1 MKFCIEFDVDEKS
14 CIKALSD
21 AGFKVEDGFVKS
33 SDGTDGYFINLIT
46 LDSIDDI
53 KLIQD
58 TLHHNPY
65 PVNNISL
72 NFNETDYEGEPLPPS
87 IFVNND

>member
-1 MKFCIEFDVDEKS
+1 MKFRIEFDVDEKS
-14 CIKALSD
+14 CIKALRD

-33 SDGTDGYFINLIT
+33 SDGVDGYFINLIT
-46 LDSIDDI
+46 LDSINDI

-58 TLHHNPY
+58 TLHHNSY
-65 PVNNISL
+65 PVNSLSL